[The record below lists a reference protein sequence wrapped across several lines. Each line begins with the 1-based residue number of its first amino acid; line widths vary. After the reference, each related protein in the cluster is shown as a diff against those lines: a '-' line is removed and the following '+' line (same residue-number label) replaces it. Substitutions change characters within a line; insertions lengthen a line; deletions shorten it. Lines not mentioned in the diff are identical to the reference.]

1 MENQKNSNF
10 TIFYLSSEGKRLAE
24 KLRILLKKAEIY
36 KLKRELIAEKW
47 QKGNIL
53 IFIMALGIVIRQI
66 TEFVKSKKEDPGVLV
81 INETGKFVIPLLG
94 GHSAEVNKIAQEL
107 ADFLG
112 SEPVITTA
120 SDSKALPA
128 LDLWIKRMGLI
139 SKNPEILPKIMAIFN
154 EKGYLKVYK
163 ETNLKIPLFNFAKE
177 VDNYRE
183 AEVIITNK
191 SLGDL
196 KTQLILIAP
205 NLWVGLGFHEGITE
219 KEIEIAINKVFKEK
233 KLDILALKGIAT
245 LEKKAKY
252 LPLKTFCQNKKLIL
266 LGFNKDELQKKEAY
280 TPSKKVFQ
288 AVEVYSVSEQSALVA
303 SKGSLLIPKRT
314 LKNITIAVA
323 EEIYRIPGKLYIVG
337 TGPGKIEYLTLK
349 ALTILRKAEVVVGYK
364 TYLKFLEK
372 LLPGKEIY
380 NFSMTEEIK
389 RAKKAIEEALKG
401 KIVALI
407 SGGDPGIYG
416 MAGLVLEILGKNN
429 LSLEVEIIPGIS
441 ALNACSALIG
451 APLMNDFAV
460 ISLSDRLTPWEEIK
474 KRLNLIS
481 QADLPIVIYNPRS
494 KRRKIQL
501 SEAKKIILQYRKE
514 TIPVAVV
521 YSAMRDSQKIYFTTL
536 GKLDENLVDMKSTI
550 IIGSS
555 KSFYFNQWFITP
567 RGYERKYE
575 KEFEISSF
583 LE

>member
-1 MENQKNSNF
+1 MGNQKNSNF
-10 TIFYLSSEGKRLAE
+10 TIFYLSSEGKKLAE

-128 LDLWIKRMGLI
+128 LHLWIKRMGLI

-266 LGFNKDELQKKEAY
+266 LGFNKDELQKKEAC
-280 TPSKKVFQ
+280 TPSKRVFQ
-288 AVEVYSVSEQSALVA
+288 AVGVYSVSEQSALVA

-349 ALTILRKAEVVVGYK
+349 ALTILREAEVVVGYK

-494 KRRKIQL
+494 KKRKIQL

-521 YSAMRDSQKIYFTTL
+521 CSAMRDSQKIYFTTL
-536 GKLDENLVDMKSTI
+536 GELDENLVDMKSTI